1 VLEPL
6 AKLRVAVEGY
16 GRIDEWSEI
25 GVRLDPA
32 GADEGGA
39 SLEHRRFADI
49 PANLRQQGEVTQ
61 SPMKGG
67 V

>member
-16 GRIDEWSEI
+16 SGIDEWSKI
-25 GVRLDPA
+25 GVGLDPA

-49 PANLRQQGEVTQ
+49 PANHRQQGEVTQ
-61 SPMKGG
+61 GPMKGS

>member
-1 VLEPL
+1 MLQPL

-16 GRIDEWSEI
+16 GRVDEWSKI
-25 GVRLDPA
+25 GVGFDGP

-39 SLEHRRFADI
+39 SLECRRFAEI
-49 PANLRQQGEVTQ
+49 PANRRQQGEVTQ
-61 SPMKGG
+61 GPMKGS

>member
-6 AKLRVAVEGY
+6 PKLRVAVEGD
-16 GRIDEWSEI
+16 GRVDEWSKI
-25 GVRLDPA
+25 GVGLDPA
-32 GADEGGA
+32 GADEGSA

-49 PANLRQQGEVTQ
+49 PANRRQQGEVAQ
-61 SPMKGG
+61 GPMKGG